1 LWWVLLVAA
10 GPALSG
16 VVGKR
21 RPRYCFFGDSVN
33 TASRMES
40 SGYPMTVHISD
51 AFARNMTAAAA
62 ADAADVASE
71 PQDAAAVAGS
81 SEQLGLNSGGSS
93 CLPWELLDM
102 GVRHVKGKGWMRSH
116 LLKVR
121 ASVEAERLLLCL
133 CLAMNTC
140 VL

>member
-1 LWWVLLVAA
+1 MCCVCERLILLLWLPA

-51 AFARNMTAAAA
+51 ACARNMTAAAA
-62 ADAADVASE
+62 AAAAAAACGDAASE
-71 PQDAAAVAGS
+71 PQSAAACAAPE
-81 SEQLGLNSGGSS
+81 EQLDSSSSGV
-93 CLPWELLDM
+93 LPWELLDM
-102 GVRHVKGKGWMRSH
+102 GVRQVKGKGWMRSH

-121 ASVEAERLLLCL
+121 RPWQSAL
-133 CLAMNTC
+133 
-140 VL
+140 

>member
-1 LWWVLLVAA
+1 M
-10 GPALSG
+10 
-16 VVGKR
+16 GKR

-51 AFARNMTAAAA
+51 ACAHNMTAAAA
-62 ADAADVASE
+62 AAAADAAGE
-71 PQDAAAVAGS
+71 PQDADAVAGS
-81 SEQLGLNSGGSS
+81 VEQLRLDGNSGSS
-93 CLPWELLDM
+93 LQWELLDM

-121 ASVEAERLLLCL
+121 IYSF
-133 CLAMNTC
+133 LAPSCRELAAMF
-140 VL
+140 VFV

>member
-1 LWWVLLVAA
+1 MPLGCMWQAGWNSHGAVLPRLLLLA

-51 AFARNMTAAAA
+51 ACACNMAAAA
-62 ADAADVASE
+62 AAAEQCYKGAIA
-71 PQDAAAVAGS
+71 QAVAGPGGCH
-81 SEQLGLNSGGSS
+81 GL
-93 CLPWELLDM
+93 
-102 GVRHVKGKGWMRSH
+102 R
-116 LLKVR
+116 
-121 ASVEAERLLLCL
+121 
-133 CLAMNTC
+133 
-140 VL
+140 